1 MIRSIVTDKKRLAL
15 VSSVV
20 DLTTTQ
26 SSAVIAD
33 LWDTANYHRLH
44 GKEGCAGLAA
54 NQIGYLDRIIAIWR
68 TGAFVVMINPE
79 IEILKGKWG
88 QSHERCLSR
97 PGVNAKLKRAKRIKV
112 SYLDMEGDPAVLK
125 LTGFDARVAQHEVD
139 HLDGK
144 FI

>member
-1 MIRSIVTDKKRLAL
+1 MIRPIVTDKKRLAL

-26 SSAVIAD
+26 AAVVID
-33 LWDTANYHRLH
+33 LLDTANYQMLH

-68 TGAFVVMINPE
+68 TDAFVVMINPE

-112 SYLDMEGDPAVLK
+112 AFYTPDGWLTSLK